1 MGYSLSLL
9 EQFFFVRVLHENW
22 RQYAYKEILLN
33 LMGLCSHH
41 KNWPTWKLFVARRSP
56 GLIVLCNW
64 GFRPDP
70 MSLGLHSVS
79 YTEGI
84 CFIATPTE
92 AKFLVLFLSTLPH
105 PPIPVLHPPN
115 SLQALKV
122 LRKRR
127 AGVKNLKLPKM
138 DSENA
143 MHK

>member
-92 AKFLVLFLSTLPH
+92 AKFLVLFLSTFPPPH
-105 PPIPVLHPPN
+105 PCAPP
-115 SLQALKV
+115 SKFPPSIEGLEEEKGRGEKFETAQD
-122 LRKRR
+122 
-127 AGVKNLKLPKM
+127 G
-138 DSENA
+138 
-143 MHK
+143 